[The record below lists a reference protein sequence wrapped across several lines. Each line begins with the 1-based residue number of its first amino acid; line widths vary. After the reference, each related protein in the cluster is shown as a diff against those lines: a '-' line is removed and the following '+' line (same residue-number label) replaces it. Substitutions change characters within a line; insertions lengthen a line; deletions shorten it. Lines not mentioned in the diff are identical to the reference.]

1 MHTNNTNKKISGFTL
16 IESMIAIALIVSGIT
31 GLMVLVNR
39 SMGFANLAFN
49 QLTAANLAQ
58 EGIELVRNIR
68 DNNWMNNIDWLTGLS
83 TGTYQIDY
91 LDGKLIDLAER
102 EWQPLFFNEDV
113 GYTYIYA
120 SGGETFY
127 YRKIELNL
135 IGNNELVVKSI
146 VTWSAKGGKNFET
159 IAEDHLFNWL

>member
-1 MHTNNTNKKISGFTL
+1 MQISSIKNKNAGFTL

-68 DNNWMNNIDWLTGLS
+68 DNNWMNKKNWLTGLNV
-83 TGTYQIDY
+83 GTYQIDY
-91 LDGKLIDLAER
+91 LDGKLIDFSER
-102 EWQPLFFNEDV
+102 EEQTLFFDEDN
-113 GYTYIYA
+113 GYSYIYA

-127 YRKIELNL
+127 YRKIELTL
-135 IGNNELVVKSI
+135 INDNELRVKSI
-146 VTWSAKGGKNFET
+146 IIWSAKGGKNFET

>member
-1 MHTNNTNKKISGFTL
+1 MNCKKTKLNKGFTL

-68 DNNWMNNIDWLTGLS
+68 DNNWMNNRDWLTGLNA
-83 TGTYQIDY
+83 GIYQIDY
-91 LDGKLIDLAER
+91 LDGELIDLSER
-102 EWQPLFFNEDV
+102 EEQPLFFDENN
-113 GYTYIYA
+113 GYSYIY
-120 SGGETFY
+120 SSDGETFY
-127 YRKIELNL
+127 YRKIELTL
-135 IGNNELVVKSI
+135 ISTNELSVKSI